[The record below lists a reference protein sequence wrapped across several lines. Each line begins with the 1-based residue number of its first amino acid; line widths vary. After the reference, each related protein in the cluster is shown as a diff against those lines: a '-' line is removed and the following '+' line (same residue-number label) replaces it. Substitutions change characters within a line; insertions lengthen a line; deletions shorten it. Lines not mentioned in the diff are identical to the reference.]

1 MSGVFETIK
10 RLCGDGVEFRRLGDI
25 ARIKNGK
32 DHKGLNDGEFPVY
45 GSGGIMRYV
54 DSYVYNKPSV
64 LIPRKGSLNNIFYVD
79 VPFWNVDTIF
89 YTETDDAQVNTKYLY
104 YFLSTVGL
112 GNMNQA
118 GGVPS
123 QTQAV
128 LKELKIAVPPLEVQL
143 EIVKVLDVF
152 IKLEAELEAELEA
165 RRKQYEYYRDMLLT
179 FDDRTDSESKQAIIM
194 ALGDVGCF
202 VRGTGIQKS
211 DFREKGVGCI
221 HYGQVHTHYG
231 TWADETKSFVD
242 SEFAQRL
249 RKAQKG
255 DLVIATT
262 SEDDDAVAK
271 AVAWLGEE
279 DVVVS
284 TDAYIFRHSL
294 NPKYVSYFFQ
304 TEQFHKQ
311 KRPYIT
317 GTKVR
322 RISGENLAK
331 IFIPVPAR
339 EEQDR
344 IVAILDKFDVL
355 TNSIAEGLPRE
366 IELRRKQY
374 EYYRD
379 KLLSFVP
386 LEKTE

>member
-1 MSGVFETIK
+1 
-10 RLCGDGVEFRRLGDI
+10 
-25 ARIKNGK
+25 
-32 DHKGLNDGEFPVY
+32 
-45 GSGGIMRYV
+45 
-54 DSYVYNKPSV
+54 
-64 LIPRKGSLNNIFYVD
+64 
-79 VPFWNVDTIF
+79 
-89 YTETDDAQVNTKYLY
+89 
-104 YFLSTVGL
+104 
-112 GNMNQA
+112 
-118 GGVPS
+118 
-123 QTQAV
+123 
-128 LKELKIAVPPLEVQL
+128 
-143 EIVKVLDVF
+143 
-152 IKLEAELEAELEA
+152 
-165 RRKQYEYYRDMLLT
+165 MLLT
-179 FDDRTDSESKQAIIM
+179 FDERIDSASKQAIIM
-194 ALGDVGCF
+194 ALGEVGYF

-231 TWADETKSFVD
+231 TWANKTKSFVD

-331 IFIPVPAR
+331 ILIPVPTR

-386 LEKTE
+386 LEKVA